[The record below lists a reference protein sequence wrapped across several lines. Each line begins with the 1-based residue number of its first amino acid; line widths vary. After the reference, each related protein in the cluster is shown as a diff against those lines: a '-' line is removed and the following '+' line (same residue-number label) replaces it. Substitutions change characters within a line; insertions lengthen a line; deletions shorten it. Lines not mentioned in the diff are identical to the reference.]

1 MPCTITANSI
11 KSPITPTW
19 CPGCGDFMILNAL
32 QKAFVEL
39 ELVEANTVIF
49 YGIGCSGNMADF
61 NRAYGFHGLHG
72 RALPNA
78 IGAKLANHKLKIVVI
93 AGDGDFYGEGLNHFI
108 SLARGN
114 HDVTVIVHNNSR
126 YSLTT
131 GQSSPTTKKGIKTKS
146 TPTGLVEKP
155 FNPIASALVAE
166 ASFVA
171 RGYSTK
177 FLDLIQL
184 IKAGIS
190 HSGFSLIDVIQLCPS
205 FNKKEDH
212 PFFAERI
219 YNLATVDHNPN
230 DKIAAMTR
238 AQETE
243 KIPLGIFYQDKNSVP
258 YHAHLSQIETQSLI
272 DQRPNQTN
280 INLAMAKFK

>member
-1 MPCTITANSI
+1 MPCITPASI
-11 KSPITPTW
+11 KSPITSTW

-32 QKAFVEL
+32 QRALVEL
-39 ELVEANTVIF
+39 ELEEANTVIF

-78 IGAKLANHKLKIVVI
+78 IGAKLANHNLKIVVV

-114 HDVTVIVHNNSR
+114 HDLTVIVHNNSR

-131 GQSSPTTKKGIKTKS
+131 GQSSPTTKKGTKTKS

-155 FNPIASALVAE
+155 FNPMAAAIVAE
-166 ASFVA
+166 SSFVS

-177 FLDLIQL
+177 FLELIQL

-190 HSGFSLIDVIQLCPS
+190 HPGFSLVDVIQLCPT
-205 FNKKEDH
+205 FNKKEHH

-219 YNLATVDHNPN
+219 YDLDKTNHDSS
-230 DKIAAMTR
+230 DKIAAIIK
-238 AQETE
+238 AQEI
-243 KIPLGIFYQDKNSVP
+243 KKVPLGIFYQDKKSVP
-258 YHAHLSQIETQSLI
+258 YHAHLPQLEKKTLVKQWSAKTSIKKAI
-272 DQRPNQTN
+272 
-280 INLAMAKFK
+280 AKFK